1 MTPASPL
8 QVSLP
13 PLNWSLLL
21 SWQSWALV
29 AVVVVVL
36 VVSIWR
42 RLGPGFPGI
51 VRGVHTVV
59 PVYEGKYFED
69 ITGNLVEFTDHL
81 LAPEF
86 QQGFSDYVRRNA
98 PVIAK
103 FAEQTGGAKQDV
115 DAITRMLLGQE
126 FITKFGG
133 LRLAVNG
140 VRTITAKH
148 VFLTF
153 YDAARVIP
161 NDYVQIKEHASISWT
176 SLDWS
181 NRGLILGYD
190 QLLSQKWVIP
200 EIGSIHVHVFFPLP
214 MGATNPIPASQ
225 DALKQIAKL
234 ALYAR
239 FTYEIDE
246 TLRAKD
252 KELGEKEVQIRE
264 LERKAA
270 ALQTMV
276 DAAKEAMAGFSTG
289 DGKPTPLSSLGQS
302 SNAIDA
308 MISVFATLIGGVAA
322 AQLNFDVL
330 AGTVGSLVAVT
341 LILQLI
347 RRR

>member
-1 MTPASPL
+1 MTAPL
-8 QVSLP
+8 QILP
-13 PLNWSLLL
+13 PLNWTLLL
-21 SWQSWALV
+21 SWQSWTLV
-29 AVVVVVL
+29 AMVVAVL
-36 VVSIWR
+36 VISVWR
-42 RLGPGFPGI
+42 RLGPGFPGV
-51 VRGVHTVV
+51 VRGVHTMV

-86 QQGFSDYVRRNA
+86 QEGFADYVRRNA
-98 PVIAK
+98 PVVAK
-103 FAEQTGGAKQDV
+103 FAEQTGGTRQDPE
-115 DAITRMLLGQE
+115 AITQMLRGQE
-126 FITKFGG
+126 FITKFGN

-140 VRTITAKH
+140 VRTVTSKH

-153 YDAARVIP
+153 YDAGKVFP
-161 NDYVQIKEHASISWT
+161 NDFVQIKEHASLSLT

-190 QLLSQKWVIP
+190 QLLAQKWMIP
-200 EIGSIHVHVFFPLP
+200 NIGSIHVHVFFPVP
-214 MGATNPIPASQ
+214 MSAGNPIPSNQ
-225 DALKQIAKL
+225 ESLKAVAKL

-239 FTYEIDE
+239 FTYEVDT

-252 KELGEKEVQIRE
+252 KELGEKEMHIRE

-289 DGKPTPLSSLGQS
+289 DGKPAKLPAEQGST
-302 SNAIDA
+302 AVDA
-308 MISVFATLIGGVAA
+308 MVSVFATLVGGLVAE
-322 AQLNFDVL
+322 QFNFDVL
-330 AGTVGSLVAVT
+330 AGTVGTLVAAT
-341 LILQLI
+341 LVLQLL

>member
-1 MTPASPL
+1 MTPSATL
-8 QVSLP
+8 QLLP
-13 PLNWSLLL
+13 PLNYDLLL

-29 AVVVVVL
+29 GVVVIIL

-42 RLGPGFPGI
+42 RLGPGFPGV
-51 VRGVHTVV
+51 VRGVHTIV

-86 QQGFSDYVRRNA
+86 QQGFADYVRRNA

-103 FAEQTGGAKQDV
+103 FAEQTGAERQDV
-115 DAITRMLLGQE
+115 SAITKMLLGQE
-126 FITKFGG
+126 FITRFGS

-153 YDAARVIP
+153 YDASKVFP

-181 NRGLILGYD
+181 NRGLIIGFD
-190 QLLSQKWVIP
+190 QLLPQKWVIP
-200 EIGSIHVHVFFPLP
+200 GIGSIHVHVYFPIP
-214 MGATNPIPASQ
+214 MASTNPIPASQ
-225 DALKQIAKL
+225 DALKAIAKL
-234 ALYAR
+234 AIYAR

-246 TLRAKD
+246 TLRSKD
-252 KELGEKEVQIRE
+252 KELAEKEVQIRD
-264 LERKAA
+264 LERKMS

-276 DAAKEAMAGFSTG
+276 DAAKEAIAGFATG
-289 DGKPTPLSSLGQS
+289 DGKPAQLNIGEKNTT
-302 SNAIDA
+302 IDA
-308 MISVFATLIGGVAA
+308 MISVFATLIGGLAA
-322 AQLNFDVL
+322 EQFGFDVL
-330 AGTVGSLVAVT
+330 AGTMGSLLAVT
-341 LILQLI
+341 LILQLL